1 MSNSKSFE
9 QKRLREIVWKD
20 KLESLD
26 DAGFQKQGLIL
37 IKEKTIT
44 AKFTIFLLSIWD
56 YDNKSIYQ
64 RLLFFPLFDSPIAP
78 YRLFAFIFAIKS
90 KKSNPWVTLKRLEL
104 EIEADDEDAADDDW
118 GGGGCGDDQWRYFSS
133 WRAALDLA
141 SREAS
146 IRHDRAMWD
155 DRTWPVRRK

>member
-56 YDNKSIYQ
+56 
-64 RLLFFPLFDSPIAP
+64 
-78 YRLFAFIFAIKS
+78 
-90 KKSNPWVTLKRLEL
+90 
-104 EIEADDEDAADDDW
+104 
-118 GGGGCGDDQWRYFSS
+118 
-133 WRAALDLA
+133 
-141 SREAS
+141 
-146 IRHDRAMWD
+146 
-155 DRTWPVRRK
+155 